1 MREEEKEEIK
11 KECIEEVD
19 IQIDKFI
26 NNAKELINIY
36 QKSKHEISESSS
48 AYEESKNRMKF
59 FKHIIE
65 DCDGYRNLYYKGERI
80 STENDL
86 QRMFKFVWCRT
97 AFKPDFETNNGRG
110 PADVVVSKGMNNQNV
125 IEFKLASNPNLKHVF
140 EQTEIYK
147 KANKA
152 EKSVIAIFYF
162 TEQELIKVNKMI
174 NDAGQNERID
184 EDIILIDCRNDNKP
198 SASKPHKKA
207 EN

>member
-1 MREEEKEEIK
+1 MIIKEKEEIK

-26 NNAKELINIY
+26 NNAKELINIF
-36 QKSKHEISESSS
+36 QRSKHEMPESSS
-48 AYEESKNRMKF
+48 AYEESKNRIKF

-97 AFKPDFETNNGRG
+97 SFKPDFETNNGRG
-110 PADVVVSKGMNNQNV
+110 PADVVVSKGMKNQNV

-140 EQTEIYK
+140 EQTETYK
-147 KANKA
+147 KANES

-174 NDAGQNERID
+174 NDAEQNERID

-198 SASKPHKKA
+198 SASKPPKKA